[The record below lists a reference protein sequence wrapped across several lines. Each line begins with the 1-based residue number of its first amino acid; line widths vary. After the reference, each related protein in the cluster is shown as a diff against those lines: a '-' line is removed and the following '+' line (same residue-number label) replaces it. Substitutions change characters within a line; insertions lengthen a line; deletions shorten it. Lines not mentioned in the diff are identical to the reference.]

1 MKKIL
6 LFGATGNTGV
16 YLADYLHENIDKDKY
31 ELISIGRKKTDFF
44 KKNGIDYINLDISDS
59 SEFEKLPKDKI
70 FAIIHTA
77 AKLPTHAA
85 YNDPYDFIKTN
96 IIGTLNILE
105 YCRKTNAD
113 RILFTQTMSSIANTL
128 GSISIIKPDTP
139 RDFPFKGDHAMY
151 VISKNTAE
159 DLVEYYHQQY
169 GIKAFVFKI
178 PTIYQYRE
186 NRYWYVDGIKRL
198 RTFHH
203 FIDLAIAGKE
213 IEMWGDPSAYKDL
226 VYVKD
231 YCQMM
236 FKATFVN
243 GINRGTYN
251 VGTGIPVKLDT
262 MLNEIVNVFSSEENP
277 SRIVAKP
284 DKPNTHSYIIDIE
297 NAKSDLGYKPKYD
310 LISMLIDIKEEMVNN
325 RYISLRNL

>member
-1 MKKIL
+1 M
-6 LFGATGNTGV
+6 
-16 YLADYLHENIDKDKY
+16 
-31 ELISIGRKKTDFF
+31 
-44 KKNGIDYINLDISDS
+44 
-59 SEFEKLPKDKI
+59 PKDDV

-85 YNDPYDFIKTN
+85 YNDPYDFIKAN

-105 YCRKTNAD
+105 YCRRTNAD
-113 RILFTQTMSSIANTL
+113 RILFTQTMSNIANAL
-128 GSISIIKPDTP
+128 GNISVIKPDTP

-159 DLVEYYHQQY
+159 DLIEHYHQQY

-203 FIDLAIAGKE
+203 FIDLAIAGKD

-236 FKATFVN
+236 FKATFIN

-251 VGTGIPVKLDT
+251 VGTGIPVRLDT
-262 MLNEIVNVFSSEENP
+262 MLNEIVTVFSNKENP
-277 SRIVAKP
+277 SKIIAKP
-284 DKPNTHSYIIDIE
+284 DKLNTNSYVIDVE
-297 NAKSDLGYKPKYD
+297 NAISELGYKPKFD
-310 LISMLIDIKEEMVNN
+310 LVNMLIDIKDEMEKN
-325 RYISLRNL
+325 RFISLRNL